1 MSNAAVPSF
10 SSLRNK
16 TVLRAREIAEAN
28 LIRFLKLVAA
38 KYLPFWLT
46 SDLMEKIRP
55 ISPLSLSKCSSFPKA
70 THKAS
75 NGKARKRRKL
85 HTRHKSRM

>member
-10 SSLRNK
+10 FSLRNK
-16 TVLRAREIAEAN
+16 TVLRAREIAEVN

-46 SDLMEKIRP
+46 SDSWRRSDRFL
-55 ISPLSLSKCSSFPKA
+55 LSLSKCSFPKE
-70 THKAS
+70 TRKAS
-75 NGKARKRRKL
+75 SGKARK
-85 HTRHKSRM
+85 